1 MVAVRNIFSF
11 YEEHNEWGAGARCVK
26 RGVDVA
32 YDYINIL
39 RKNTEIL
46 CKYCAEVF
54 ENKFMCRA
62 VVI

>member
-1 MVAVRNIFSF
+1 M
-11 YEEHNEWGAGARCVK
+11 K